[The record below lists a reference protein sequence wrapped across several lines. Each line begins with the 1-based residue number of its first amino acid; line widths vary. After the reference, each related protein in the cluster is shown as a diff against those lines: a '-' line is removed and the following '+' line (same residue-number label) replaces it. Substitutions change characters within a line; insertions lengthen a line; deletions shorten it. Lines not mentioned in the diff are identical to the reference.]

1 MCQMQINKYI
11 DMEYN
16 ICNMIGLATAT
27 LYERTWEGNIFQRV
41 ELANTHYFI

>member
-1 MCQMQINKYI
+1 MQINKYI

-16 ICNMIGLATAT
+16 ICNMIGLATTT
-27 LYERTWEGNIFQRV
+27 LYKRTWEGNIFQRV